1 MSLDLENRIRNWMLT
16 HYIST
21 VDQGVS
27 FLARLSEQEYCQLV
41 NGMPSSIGS
50 HTRHILDHFI
60 SLQTSLDTGIVDYEV
75 RHRGSL
81 LETSLIEALKQFEEI
96 RCWISSLDA
105 MTMTKIVR
113 VNADIG
119 INETHIIQVNSTLSR
134 ELMFACSHAIH
145 HYSTL
150 KTLYQLMGGVT
161 SAEFGL
167 APSTASFNRNQCA
180 H

>member
-1 MSLDLENRIRNWMLT
+1 MLT

-21 VDQGVS
+21 IDQGVA
-27 FLARLSEQEYCQLV
+27 FLARLKEQEYCQLAD
-41 NGMPSSIGS
+41 GIPSSIGS

-60 SLQTSLDTGIVDYEV
+60 SLQTSLDTGVVDYEV
-75 RHRGSL
+75 RQRGSL
-81 LETSLIEALKQFEEI
+81 LETSLTEALNQFAEV
-96 RCWISSLDA
+96 RRWILGLNA
-105 MTMTKIVR
+105 MTMTKVVR

-119 INETHIIQVNSTLSR
+119 IHESHIIQVDSTLSR

-150 KTLYQLMGGVT
+150 KTIYQLIGGVT